1 MKISD
6 CLHHVTIAQWSEHW
20 RPEALGSILV
30 ETVSAIVEI
39 YILID
44 VIRLIESDVDR
55 VVGKETDNLISA
67 QCLWLLLMRCYELTY
82 LHQLQRYS
90 NETTSLPNQ
99 ENYNDYTQLGI
110 ET

>member
-1 MKISD
+1 M
-6 CLHHVTIAQWSEHW
+6 
-20 RPEALGSILV
+20 GSILV

-67 QCLWLLLMRCYELTY
+67 QCL
-82 LHQLQRYS
+82 
-90 NETTSLPNQ
+90 
-99 ENYNDYTQLGI
+99 
-110 ET
+110 